1 MLETLKLDLA
11 AEVLTSFGE
20 ARLPVTG
27 DSMFPCMRPGDVLSI
42 SRSGEAIRE
51 GDVVVFER
59 HRRLVAHRV
68 VDCTG
73 AFIITRGDRLRHS
86 DQPVP
91 RSAILGR
98 VCSIQRS
105 GREIGPNAG
114 FLSRAAAT
122 FLSRTDFGTRAA
134 LYLARMIRS

>member
-1 MLETLKLDLA
+1 MVETIKLDLT

-20 ARLPVTG
+20 ALLPVTG
-27 DSMFPCMRPGDVLSI
+27 DSMFPCMRPGDVVSI

-59 HRRLVAHRV
+59 YRRLVAHRV

-73 AFIITRGDRLRHS
+73 ALIITRGDRLRHA

-98 VCSIQRS
+98 VRSIQRGERS
-105 GREIGPNAG
+105 IDPRAG
-114 FLSRAAAT
+114 FLTRIAAT
-122 FLSRTDFGTRAA
+122 LLSRTDFGTRAA